1 MFFPARK
8 VARAVNCSPFGL
20 VVGSMQMMIYKLVVS
35 ETVLFI
41 DHSATETDNVRVMV
55 SS

>member
-20 VVGSMQMMIYKLVVS
+20 VVGSMQMMILQIS
-35 ETVLFI
+35 SI
-41 DHSATETDNVRVMV
+41 GDSAFH
-55 SS
+55 